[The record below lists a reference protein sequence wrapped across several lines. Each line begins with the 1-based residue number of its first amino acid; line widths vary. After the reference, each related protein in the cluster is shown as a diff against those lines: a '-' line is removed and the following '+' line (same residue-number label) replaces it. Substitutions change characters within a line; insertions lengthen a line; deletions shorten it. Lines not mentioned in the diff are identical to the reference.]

1 MNEQALIELAR
12 VKAIFQHRVIC
23 TALGINDGTVADVAI
38 DASGGLDTTTSTNKE
53 SE

>member
-1 MNEQALIELAR
+1 MNQQALSELAK
-12 VKAIFQHRVIC
+12 VKAIFQQRAIC
-23 TALGINDGTVADVAI
+23 AALGINDGTVADVAI